1 MNILFIGCHPDD
13 LEISC
18 GGTMARFSNQGDSV
32 YICLVANGNLGHTE
46 IMPDE
51 LRSIRLAEAKKAG
64 KLLGAVEVISL
75 DVPDLQVQ
83 ANNLELIRKM
93 VDVIRRIQPDLIITH
108 SPEDYMTDHV
118 EVSKLVFNAS
128 FSASVPHFSTRITGT
143 SKITPLFYMDTLAG
157 INFQPTEYVDISDTI
172 ELKLAALASH
182 ESQIR
187 WLKDHDDI
195 NFLDFVRTIS
205 KFRGLQS
212 GVNYAEGFCQCPT
225 WPRLTTKRLL
235 P

>member
-1 MNILFIGCHPDD
+1 MKILFIGCHPDD

-18 GGTMARFSNQGDSV
+18 GGTMARYTNLGDSV
-32 YICLVANGNLGHTE
+32 YICIVANGNLGHTD
-46 IMPDE
+46 ILPDE
-51 LRSIRLAEAKKAG
+51 LRSIRLGEAKEAG
-64 KLLGAVEVISL
+64 KLLGAVEVITL
-75 DVPDLQVQ
+75 DIPDLEVH
-83 ANNLELIRKM
+83 ANNHELIRKM

-108 SPEDYMTDHV
+108 APDDYMTDHI

-128 FSASVPHFSTRITGT
+128 FSASVPHFTSQITGIA
-143 SKITPLFYMDTLAG
+143 KITPLFYMDTLAG
-157 INFQPTEYVDISDTI
+157 INFQPAEYVDISDTI
-172 ELKLAALASH
+172 EIKLAALASH

-187 WLKDHDDI
+187 WLKDHDGI

-212 GVNYAEGFCQCPT
+212 GVNFAEGFRQCPT